1 MALPVQSPERLDQPG
16 QPDQPDQEAAAVLRR
31 EGPVAVITLNR
42 PGAMNAVDAAMS
54 AAVGNALRELEEDP
68 ELGVGVITG
77 AGRAFCAGA
86 DLKELG
92 ADRPVSAPG
101 HPEWG
106 FAGLVRHVV
115 NKPLVAA
122 VNGFALGGGTEIVLA
137 CDLAVISED
146 AQLGLPEVKRGLV
159 AAAGGLLRLHRQIP
173 PKVAAHAA
181 LTGEPLDA
189 ATALRW
195 GLVNEVVPTDQV
207 LASALR
213 LAGQVAANAPLAVR
227 ASKRIMRRSAEFG
240 SDWDPAIWD
249 MNEAEFG
256 AVRRSEDA
264 KEGPRA
270 FAEKRPPR
278 WQGK

>member
-1 MALPVQSPERLDQPG
+1 MALPVQSPERRE
-16 QPDQPDQEAAAVLRR
+16 QPDQQDQQAAAVLRR

-42 PGAMNAVDAAMS
+42 PRAMNAVNAAMS
-54 AAVGNALRELEEDP
+54 AAVGNALRELDEDP
-68 ELGVGVITG
+68 ELSVGVITG
-77 AGRAFCAGA
+77 TGRAFCAGA

-92 ADRPVSAPG
+92 AGRPVSAPG

-115 NKPLVAA
+115 DKPLIAA
-122 VNGFALGGGTEIVLA
+122 VNGFALGGDTEIVLA

-195 GLVNEVVPTDQV
+195 GLVNEVVPTDHV
-207 LASALR
+207 VARALR
-213 LAGQVAANAPLAVR
+213 LAGQIAANAPLAVR
-227 ASKRIMRRSAEFG
+227 ASKRIMRRSAEYG

-256 AVRRSEDA
+256 EVRRSADA
-264 KEGPRA
+264 EEGPRA

-278 WQGK
+278 WQGT